1 MTIVRVILV
10 ETTLPVKIRPR
21 IETSPVKG
29 HFLSDITMNSPSIMR
44 QMYRRTDVSAV
55 DSFRR
60 GLESKT
66 NILVPPLVLGRYFLA
81 AFIPAII
88 IT

>member
-1 MTIVRVILV
+1 MGQV
-10 ETTLPVKIRPR
+10 
-21 IETSPVKG
+21 
-29 HFLSDITMNSPSIMR
+29 
-44 QMYRRTDVSAV
+44 YRRTDVSAV

-66 NILVPPLVLGRYFLA
+66 NILVPPLVLCRYFLA
-81 AFIPAII
+81 TFIPAII

>member
-1 MTIVRVILV
+1 MGQV
-10 ETTLPVKIRPR
+10 
-21 IETSPVKG
+21 
-29 HFLSDITMNSPSIMR
+29 
-44 QMYRRTDVSAV
+44 YRRTDVSAV

-66 NILVPPLVLGRYFLA
+66 NILVPPLVLGCYFLA
-81 AFIPAII
+81 TFIPAII